1 MAMPATDQVRDL
13 HEGRELS
20 YLKIRLDILYSIYVV
35 FAVAVIVRYLWAIVS
50 LLRGEAPRRSRH
62 HQGELRTMNLTS
74 PFSLALIAIVGLSV
88 IGLPVAYAMIGGSIL
103 WLFLS
108 GLDMGTA
115 AEQLLNG
122 MMASQLLLAIP
133 LFILAAEFMNT
144 GSIMDRLLHFCNA
157 IVGRFRG
164 GLAQVNVLQS
174 IIFASM
180 SGSALADAAASG
192 KLMQTM
198 MTKDG
203 KYPPAFAAALT
214 CVSSVIGPII
224 PPSIPLVL
232 YALISDTSVGYLFLG
247 GVIPGLLLG
256 AVQSGLIAAVAKRRN
271 FPVEKR
277 VPLREL
283 PRITWE
289 AMPALL
295 MPVILLGCLY
305 SGITTP
311 TEAAAVAAAYALLI
325 SGVALPQRRLEGRLP
340 LAGRQRARHG
350 VDRHAHRRRAG
361 VQLRDHGGEHS
372 EDAERVAEGPTS
384 CRRCVPA
391 VRQHPA
397 ADPGL
402 LPRRHDDH
410 PRDPPGTD
418 AHRAGA
424 GHRPGALRRDGVVNI
439 MIGLVTP
446 PYGLLLFMMTKIA
459 GRSAARHGA
468 RGDAVPRT

>member
-1 MAMPATDQVRDL
+1 
-13 HEGRELS
+13 
-20 YLKIRLDILYSIYVV
+20 
-35 FAVAVIVRYLWAIVS
+35 
-50 LLRGEAPRRSRH
+50 
-62 HQGELRTMNLTS
+62 MNVTS
-74 PFSLALIAIVGLSV
+74 PFSLALIAIIGLSL

-164 GLAQVNVLQS
+164 GLAQVNVVQS

-192 KLMQTM
+192 KIMQSM
-198 MTKDG
+198 MTRDG

-256 AVQSGLIAAVAKRRN
+256 AVQSGLIVAVAKRRN
-271 FPVEKR
+271 FPVEER

-283 PRITWE
+283 PRVTWE

-295 MPVILLGCLY
+295 MPVILLGCMW
-305 SGITTP
+305 SGVTTP

-325 SGVALPQRRLEGRLP
+325 SALLYRSVRLNDVYHSLVSSARVTVSIGMLIAGAMVFNFVITSENIPRTLSAMLKTYELSPLVFLLVVNVLLLILGCFLEGTTIILVILP
-340 LAGRQRARHG
+340 VLIPTAHALGIDLVHFG
-350 VDRHAHRRRAG
+350 VI
-361 VQLRDHGGEHS
+361 
-372 EDAERVAEGPTS
+372 
-384 CRRCVPA
+384 CI
-391 VRQHPA
+391 
-397 ADPGL
+397 
-402 LPRRHDDH
+402 
-410 PRDPPGTD
+410 
-418 AHRAGA
+418 
-424 GHRPGALRRDGVVNI
+424 VNI

-446 PYGLLLFMMTKIA
+446 PYGLLLFMMNKIA
-459 GRSAARHGA
+459 DVPLRDMVREVMPFLYVMIGA
-468 RGDAVPRT
+468 LAVMTLVPDTVLLLPRLMGYKG